1 MEILKDL
8 VQKEILLR
16 LQNKLENLNFLIDTT
31 IESRDMDLKS
41 SVGDKHETSRA
52 KIQNDL
58 DNYYSQLMI
67 LEYQINILNKIDSSI
82 KYNNVAQGALVETNK
97 GIFFISTGIGK
108 MVIENKTIIA
118 VSMISPI
125 GMAMKG
131 KRKLQSFNFRNIS
144 YIINKIS

>member
-31 IESRDMDLKS
+31 IESRDMDIKS

>member
-8 VQKEILLR
+8 VQKEVILI
-16 LQNKLENLNFLIDTT
+16 LQKKLKNLNFLIDTT
-31 IESRDMDLKS
+31 TESRDIDLKS

-58 DNYYSQLMI
+58 DNYYSKLMI

>member
-1 MEILKDL
+1 
-8 VQKEILLR
+8 
-16 LQNKLENLNFLIDTT
+16 
-31 IESRDMDLKS
+31 
-41 SVGDKHETSRA
+41 
-52 KIQNDL
+52 
-58 DNYYSQLMI
+58 MI

-82 KYNNVAQGALVETNK
+82 KYNNVAQGALFETNK